1 MLLFLCYHVNS
12 SRRASSHAV
21 DAFKLMML
29 SQRQQIRKLPRKKK
43 ESPRNQK
50 DKLFN
55 DLIHLLEAKQ
65 LFYSPTEA
73 ESSGHNLVKV
83 FTDLLWH
90 IDGHHTTLRDQSCAI
105 PLVFANFSGYNLPEH
120 SKYGKR
126 KMANLSSDS
135 LKALS
140 HSLFS
145 VLQGNNWKWD
155 PWQEFCKE
163 VESLTGSIAQ
173 YVDYLDRQNKKMTLK
188 HITDTITD
196 TITVTYVEATTSSTF
211 PLFQEV
217 DATLEG
223 MQKYEYVFLNDLLPD
238 EEVQLFAEL
247 AEDWYPVSD
256 YCVYSFPW
264 KECRKHAFRLA
275 STNSRSDREDL

>member
-1 MLLFLCYHVNS
+1 
-12 SRRASSHAV
+12 
-21 DAFKLMML
+21 
-29 SQRQQIRKLPRKKK
+29 
-43 ESPRNQK
+43 
-50 DKLFN
+50 
-55 DLIHLLEAKQ
+55 
-65 LFYSPTEA
+65 
-73 ESSGHNLVKV
+73 
-83 FTDLLWH
+83 
-90 IDGHHTTLRDQSCAI
+90 
-105 PLVFANFSGYNLPEH
+105 
-120 SKYGKR
+120 
-126 KMANLSSDS
+126 MANLSSDS

-155 PWQEFCKE
+155 PWQEFCEE

-188 HITDTITD
+188 LITDTITD